1 MKFGEYTVLEEIGHG
16 ASGFVYKVARDE
28 NEYAIKAC
36 IGFDHESR
44 KRFDREIRLAQAL
57 QHPNIVKVYNFD
69 MMASNPYF
77 VMELCHS
84 TLDKIAASLTFN
96 EQVLKLCTMPLSY
109 TEISSPQIYWWKKE
123 SAKLQTLAL
132 ASF

>member
-57 QHPNIVKVYNFD
+57 QHPNIVDGVQ
-69 MMASNPYF
+69 
-77 VMELCHS
+77 
-84 TLDKIAASLTFN
+84 SLFCNGTVPFYVG
-96 EQVLKLCTMPLSY
+96 QDCC
-109 TEISSPQIYWWKKE
+109 IIDI
-123 SAKLQTLAL
+123 
-132 ASF
+132 